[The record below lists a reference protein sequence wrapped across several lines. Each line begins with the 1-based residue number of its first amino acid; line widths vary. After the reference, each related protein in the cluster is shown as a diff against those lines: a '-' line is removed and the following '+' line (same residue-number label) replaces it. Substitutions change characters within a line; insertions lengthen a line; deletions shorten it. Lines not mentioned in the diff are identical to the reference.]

1 MQTQYIPPEYPSTT
15 MIKHANVLA
24 KVNKIALWEFTQ
36 YDATRHLQYYNTG
49 MYNEPRGHQSWTKGV
64 KSQ

>member
-24 KVNKIALWEFTQ
+24 KVNKSPYGNLLNMTQ
-36 YDATRHLQYYNTG
+36 QDTYSITIQVCTMNLEDISHEQK
-49 MYNEPRGHQSWTKGV
+49 E
-64 KSQ
+64 